1 MRLLVAV
8 LLGST
13 LMTPVLP
20 SSDGKDWLASPPA
33 AGTETTLIPRQDICE
48 VIAAK
53 TTMAI
58 VALDS
63 TPIIPLDQLGAT
75 SYAGAC
81 AQPSPGSSSY
91 LVRAVY
97 GHRGTGVYTVRRRG
111 DDLLVEHS
119 SLSRP
124 STYTKTALIVSLP
137 FVPNHV
143 YIIVSV
149 DE

>member
-1 MRLLVAV
+1 M
-8 LLGST
+8 
-13 LMTPVLP
+13 P
-20 SSDGKDWLASPPA
+20 
-33 AGTETTLIPRQDICE
+33 
-48 VIAAK
+48 AK

-81 AQPSPGSSSY
+81 SQPSPGSSSY

-97 GHRGTGVYTVRRRG
+97 GHRGTGVYSVRRRG

-124 STYTKTALIVSLP
+124 STYTKTALVVGLP
-137 FVPNHV
+137 FAPNHV